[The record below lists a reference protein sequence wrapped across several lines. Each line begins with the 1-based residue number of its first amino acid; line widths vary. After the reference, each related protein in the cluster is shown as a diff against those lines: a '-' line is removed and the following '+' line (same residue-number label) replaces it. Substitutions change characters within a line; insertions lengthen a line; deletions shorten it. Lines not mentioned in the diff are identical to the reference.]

1 MTPVA
6 TTAAAQVAL
15 LPASRAGLRQGGPQQ
30 SESAGGRRHLE
41 AVDVVRVAMIA
52 GVIAVHVL
60 AYTTSPTD
68 VTVGA
73 VTALLHVNREV
84 FFLLTAF
91 VLTYS
96 YAGRRGWS
104 LKRRRERQTLSG

>member
-6 TTAAAQVAL
+6 TTAAAPQAAL
-15 LPASRAGLRQGGPQQ
+15 RPAPPAGLRQGGPQQ

-91 VLTYS
+91 VLTFALS
-96 YAGRRGWS
+96 VLYAHQGTVSSAFRR
-104 LKRRRERQTLSG
+104 